1 MQHPPLVDQH
11 RIDPAHQSRNAVDQ
25 PGRRRI
31 GIAPRFCRAHLPH
44 SPARRTRRLCCTRR
58 HAHRPATPSVA
69 PAAIST
75 GSTMWHHIKA
85 RLIAWAQ
92 AVKRDVA
99 ALWRAAGDPRVPWL
113 AKALAVVIASYALS
127 PIDLIPDAVPVLGFL
142 DDMILL
148 PLGIALVV
156 RLIPPAVMAEHR
168 AAAEA
173 GRPTCRAAAV
183 VIVGLWGLSAIAGL
197 WLLWRAVAG

>member
-1 MQHPPLVDQH
+1 M
-11 RIDPAHQSRNAVDQ
+11 
-25 PGRRRI
+25 
-31 GIAPRFCRAHLPH
+31 
-44 SPARRTRRLCCTRR
+44 
-58 HAHRPATPSVA
+58 
-69 PAAIST
+69 
-75 GSTMWHHIKA
+75 KA

-92 AVKRDVA
+92 ALKRDVG

-113 AKALAVVIASYALS
+113 AKALAVVIAGYALS

-156 RLIPPAVMAEHR
+156 RLIPLAVMAEHR
-168 AAAEA
+168 AAAAEVGLPA
-173 GRPTCRAAAV
+173 CRAAAV

>member
-1 MQHPPLVDQH
+1 
-11 RIDPAHQSRNAVDQ
+11 
-25 PGRRRI
+25 
-31 GIAPRFCRAHLPH
+31 
-44 SPARRTRRLCCTRR
+44 
-58 HAHRPATPSVA
+58 
-69 PAAIST
+69 
-75 GSTMWHHIKA
+75 MWHHIKA

-92 AVKRDVA
+92 ALKRDVA

-113 AKALAVVIASYALS
+113 AKALAVVIAGYALS

-168 AAAEA
+168 AAAAEA
-173 GRPTCRAAAV
+173 GRPACRAAAV